1 MDPVFLIFL
10 VLIFGLLFLM
20 MSRGRK
26 QQREAA
32 KLRSSL
38 EVGDE
43 IMTGSGLYGT
53 ITAIDGDV
61 VTVESTP
68 GVPTR
73 WYRPAISKKVDPS
86 TEYASGEEDDDEAP
100 EIESQASEGT
110 STPDGF
116 LSEDQVRRPYREG
129 KSD

>member
-32 KLRSSL
+32 KVRSSL

-61 VTVESTP
+61 ITVESTP

-73 WYRPAISKKVDPS
+73 WYRPAIGKKVDPA
-86 TEYASGEEDDDEAP
+86 TEYATADEDAEEIG
-100 EIESQASEGT
+100 EIESESTEDS

-116 LSEDQVRRPYREG
+116 LSKDQVRRPYREG

>member
-20 MSRGRK
+20 MNRGRK

-32 KLRSSL
+32 KVRSNL

-61 VTVESTP
+61 ITVESTP

-73 WYRPAISKKVDPS
+73 WYRPAIGKKVDPLV
-86 TEYASGEEDDDEAP
+86 EYASGDDDDEVSEP
-100 EIESQASEGT
+100 EPDASDGS

-116 LSEDQVRRPYREG
+116 LSDDQVRRPYRDG